1 MKIATVMGNRPQ
13 FIKAAVLS
21 REIARRR
28 DAGEPIEERLIHT
41 GQHFDENM
49 SDVFFREM
57 QIPRPSQH
65 LGIARSGYR
74 QMCERN

>member
-1 MKIATVMGNRPQ
+1 MKIATVIGNRPQ
-13 FIKAAVLS
+13 FIKADVLS

-28 DAGEPIEERLIHT
+28 EACEPIEEQLIHT

-49 SDVFFREM
+49 SNVFFREM
-57 QIPRPSQH
+57 QIPRPSHH

-74 QMCERN
+74 QMCQRN